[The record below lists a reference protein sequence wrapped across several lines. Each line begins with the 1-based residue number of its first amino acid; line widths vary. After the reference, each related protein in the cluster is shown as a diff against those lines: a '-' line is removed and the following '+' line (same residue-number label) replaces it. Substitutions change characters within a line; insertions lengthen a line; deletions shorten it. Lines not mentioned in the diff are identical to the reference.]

1 MGGAQLNAIEAALS
15 GNLQQMIRHLLAI
28 AYHLRHY
35 LRSASGHS

>member
-1 MGGAQLNAIEAALS
+1 MGGAQLTATQAALS

-35 LRSASGHS
+35 LHSTLDHS